1 MFKGLSTIEG
11 TFNQN
16 GIEIKYWS
24 KYTSDGK
31 TMYFEPK
38 KDTLPQIKGLRRN
51 KKYGYYTNRG
61 VGIRT
66 PIELII
72 NAYKG

>member
-16 GIEIKYWS
+16 GVEIKYWS

-38 KDTLPQIKGLRRN
+38 KR
-51 KKYGYYTNRG
+51 YSATNQ
-61 VGIRT
+61 GI
-66 PIELII
+66 
-72 NAYKG
+72 A